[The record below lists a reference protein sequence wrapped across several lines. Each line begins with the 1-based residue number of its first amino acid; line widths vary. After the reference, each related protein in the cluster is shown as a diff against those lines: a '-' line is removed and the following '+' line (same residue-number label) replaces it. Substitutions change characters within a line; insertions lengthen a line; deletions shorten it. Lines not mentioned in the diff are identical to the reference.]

1 MTVLVTGSNGCAN
14 AIVTRL
20 GADGLAVR
28 QIAEADVPGGLGPYG
43 NWGEALREVQTVVHA
58 AELAVEDP
66 WVIPEP
72 DTDYDWLNAE
82 GTLWLAEQAGR
93 CGIRRFVLISSA
105 EVLSNAAAGTTG
117 DGPVPE
123 PKGDYAR
130 SKWRAERHVIE
141 SAFLFDFEPV
151 VLRPTLLIGADLPE
165 PASVLVDAIKDGARL
180 PAKAAQAMLAPLAMA
195 DLADAVSLA
204 VMSRD
209 AVNLQA
215 ALAGADTASMAAL
228 ASRLHSKAP
237 SRRSD
242 LRERLVLGRLASI
255 PLLRPR
261 AFAEAVG
268 WRPTRSLA
276 EALLSIDGDIIAG
289 TQAA

>member
-1 MTVLVTGSNGCAN
+1 M
-14 AIVTRL
+14 
-20 GADGLAVR
+20 
-28 QIAEADVPGGLGPYG
+28 
-43 NWGEALREVQTVVHA
+43 REVQTVVHA

-204 VMSRD
+204 VTSTD
-209 AVNLQA
+209 AANLQV

-228 ASRLHSKAP
+228 ANRLQSKKTP

-242 LRERLVLGRLASI
+242 LRERLVVGRLASI

-268 WRPTRSLA
+268 WRPRRSLA
-276 EALLSIDGDIIAG
+276 EALSSIGGEIIAG
-289 TQAA
+289 AQAA

>member
-14 AIVTRL
+14 AITARL
-20 GADGLAVR
+20 GANGLAVR

-43 NWGEALREVQTVVHA
+43 KWMEALQEVQTVVHA

-66 WVIPEP
+66 WAIPEP
-72 DTDYDWLNAE
+72 DADYDWLNAE

-93 CGIRRFVLISSA
+93 SGVRRFVLISSA
-105 EVLSNAAAGTTG
+105 EVLSEAAPGSTG
-117 DGPVPE
+117 DGPVLE

-141 SAFLFDFEPV
+141 SAFLFGFEPV
-151 VLRPTLLIGADLPE
+151 VLRPTLLIGSDLPE
-165 PASVLVDAIKDGARL
+165 PGATLVDAVKGGARL
-180 PAKAAQAMLAPLAMA
+180 PATAAQAILAPLAIA

-204 VMSRD
+204 VTSPD
-209 AVNLQA
+209 AANLQA

-228 ASRLHSKAP
+228 ASRLQPKAP

-242 LRERLVLGRLASI
+242 LRERLVVGRLASI

-268 WRPTRSLA
+268 WRPTRTLA
-276 EALLSIDGDIIAG
+276 EALSSIGGG
-289 TQAA
+289 TLTGAQAA